1 MTPRSHPKGQFDR
14 RKMLGLL
21 GAGGLTAVAAGC
33 GSSVNTGSG
42 GGSGDEQLKVG
53 LVIPQSGVYSTLGTD
68 MKRGWEL
75 YLKQNNGMLGGRRVK
90 TVTADEG
97 ETPETGVAAVQ
108 RVLQA
113 GQVDVV
119 VGIVSSAVALGSVDM
134 ITEAGKLFVGAN
146 AGAGQLTGPD
156 ADPLIWRASFAN
168 AQVSYAMGEHL
179 ANQDVGSV
187 YLIAA
192 DYAAGEQ
199 AMAGFRE
206 SFEAAGGTVAG
217 EAFTPFPDTQDFAP
231 FLSGIRSSG
240 AGATFCFYA
249 GGAAV
254 SFVQQYDSFGLK
266 DSIPLFG
273 SGFLTDDTILPS
285 IGAAAE
291 GVQTSLHYT
300 TQLDNPANKKF
311 LQDYRAAYDAAPTVY
326 SVQCYDAAMVLDMA
340 GDKAKSVK
348 GTDMSKA
355 MGALGEIENSPRGP
369 WSFDGQNP
377 KQTYYQRE
385 VRQEGGQLVNA
396 VVTDLGVFAQPNLF

>member
-1 MTPRSHPKGQFDR
+1 MTPRNHAQRNFDR
-14 RKMLGLL
+14 RTMLSLL
-21 GAGGLTAVAAGC
+21 GVGSVATVAAGC
-33 GSSVNTGSG
+33 GSSISASG
-42 GGSGDEQLKVG
+42 GGGSEQLKVG

-68 MKRGWEL
+68 MKRGWDL
-75 YLKQNNGMLGGRRVK
+75 YLKQHDGMLGGRKVK

-97 ETPETGVAAVQ
+97 ETPDTGVAAVQ

-113 GQVDVV
+113 EQVDVV
-119 VGIVSSAVALGSVDM
+119 VGIVSSAVALGSADM
-134 ITEAGKLFVGAN
+134 ITEAGKLLVGAN

-156 ADPLIWRASFAN
+156 ADPLVWRASFAN

-179 ANQDVGSV
+179 AKQDLGSV

-192 DYAAGEQ
+192 DYAAGKQ

-206 SFEAAGGTVAG
+206 SFEAAGGTIAG

-285 IGAAAE
+285 VGAAAE

-311 LQDYRAAYDAAPTVY
+311 LRDYHSAYNAEPTVY
-326 SVQCYDAAMVLDMA
+326 SVQCHDAAMVLDMA
-340 GDKAKSVK
+340 GAKANSVN

-355 MGALGEIENSPRGP
+355 MAGIGKVADSPRGP
-369 WSFDGQNP
+369 WSFDGHNP

-385 VRQEGGQLVNA
+385 VRKEGGKLVNG

>member
-1 MTPRSHPKGQFDR
+1 MTPRNHPTGQFDR
-14 RKMLGLL
+14 RTMLGLF
-21 GAGGLTAVAAGC
+21 GAGGVAAVAAGC
-33 GSSVNTGSG
+33 GSSINTGG
-42 GGSGDEQLKVG
+42 GGGGGDEALKVG

-68 MKRGWEL
+68 MKRGWDL
-75 YLKQNNGMLGGRRVK
+75 YLKQRGGKLGGREVNV
-90 TVTADEG
+90 VTADEG
-97 ETPETGVAAVQ
+97 ETPDSGVAAVQ

-134 ITEAGKLFVGAN
+134 ITEAGKLLVGAN

-156 ADPLIWRASFAN
+156 ADPLVWRSSFAN
-168 AQVSYAMGEHL
+168 AQVSYSMGEYL
-179 ANQDVGSV
+179 AKQDVGSV

-199 AMAGFRE
+199 ALAGFRE
-206 SFEAAGGTVAG
+206 SFEAAGGTIAG

-254 SFVQQYDSFGLK
+254 SFVQQYSSFGLK
-266 DSIPLFG
+266 NSIPLFG

-285 IGAAAE
+285 LGAAAE

-300 TQLDNPANKKF
+300 TQLENPANKKF
-311 LQDYRAAYDAAPTVY
+311 LQDYRAAYDAEPTVY

-340 GDKAKSVK
+340 GAKAASVS

-355 MGALGEIENSPRGP
+355 MAALGKIEDSPRGP
-369 WSFDGQNP
+369 WSFEGHNP

-385 VRQEGGQLVNA
+385 VREEGGQLVNA